1 MRLQN
6 LLMTPQRELHVELVI
21 TMDSGET
28 GAFNAYRVQ
37 HDNSRGPFKGG
48 FQFHPSSDL
57 STARR
62 CGRSWC
68 CTALVCAQGRS
79 ARCYVLGA
87 MCYVLRIA

>member
-1 MRLQN
+1 MLQLDIPLHANVMLQNEQALEELEYPIRLQR

-48 FQFHPSSDL
+48 FQFHPDTDL

-62 CGRSWC
+62 WAA
-68 CTALVCAQGRS
+68 AL
-79 ARCYVLGA
+79 
-87 MCYVLRIA
+87 

>member
-1 MRLQN
+1 MRLQK

-57 STARR
+57 SNARR
-62 CGRSWC
+62 
-68 CTALVCAQGRS
+68 
-79 ARCYVLGA
+79 
-87 MCYVLRIA
+87 